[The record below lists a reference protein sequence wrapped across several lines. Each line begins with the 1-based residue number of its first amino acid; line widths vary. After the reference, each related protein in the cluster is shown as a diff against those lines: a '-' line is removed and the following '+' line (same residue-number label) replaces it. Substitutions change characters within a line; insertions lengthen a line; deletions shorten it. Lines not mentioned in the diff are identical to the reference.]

1 MNEYNITLMD
11 GRILSCTLKAHQ
23 PKVIKSD
30 DLELDKTGEYLSFGR
45 LKIKEHAEDLLQ
57 KAQRQ
62 YNHHLLT
69 ENAWFLLENAEKI
82 LSDSRMF
89 LAPVKIQN
97 GLAYTGTSG
106 FSSPTLGVYIEWWLN
121 CKEASTDANG
131 NLVWYIS
138 GSPLS
143 GSNCC
148 SAVTPKGEQVKIA
161 QRTPFSAIWRT
172 FMSVNKRYT
181 EAKQRCEAYSLEE
194 VLTKLHGDDYKY
206 RIIDLQHEMINKEM
220 FADMNLLQKAYSKV
234 AAKIEKLITE
244 NKKIELNHHRDSIL
258 AFMKGFMERK
268 HKIMELE
275 KVYVTKHR
283 ELKRQLHSGTINGD
297 YHFLLAEASKEYRA
311 EKRVQSE
318 SINRFVRETFGRNPN
333 GITPSDILRYVK
345 SLIKN

>member
-1 MNEYNITLMD
+1 MD
-11 GRILSCTLKAHQ
+11 GRILSCRLKEHQ

-45 LKIKEHAEDLLQ
+45 LKTKERAEDLLQ

-69 ENAWFLLENAEKI
+69 DNAWFLLENAEKI

-89 LAPVKIQN
+89 LAPVRIQN

-106 FSSPTLGVYIEWWLN
+106 FSNPSLGVYIEWWLN
-121 CKEASTDANG
+121 CKEASRDANG
-131 NLVWYIS
+131 NLIWYIS

-148 SAVTPKGEQVKIA
+148 SAVTLSGEQVKIA
-161 QRTPFSAIWRT
+161 QRTTFSAIWRT
-172 FMSVNKRYT
+172 FMSVNSRYT

-194 VLTKLHGDDYKY
+194 VLIKLHGEDYKY
-206 RIIDLQHEMINKEM
+206 RIIDLQHEMIQLVMEWDKNILARTCSHLKH
-220 FADMNLLQKAYSKV
+220 
-234 AAKIEKLITE
+234 KIEKLIMD
-244 NKKIELNHHRDSIL
+244 NKTIQLRQHQYAILDFYKEYSERQKIV
-258 AFMKGFMERK
+258 
-268 HKIMELE
+268 MELE

-333 GITPSDILRYVK
+333 GITPSDIIRYAK
-345 SLIKN
+345 SLIKSQK